1 MQKAILLIWCVL
13 LGIVSSAQT
22 LELSLREA
30 KQMAIDSSYAT
41 RNARYNTAKKREEV
55 REVLSIGLPQVNAKA
70 ELQDFLD
77 IPVSLI
83 PSEFTGGQPGEFDE
97 VQFGT
102 QFNLTAQVSAS
113 QLLFDGTYF
122 IGLKASR
129 VVVELSRDKE
139 RKSEQEIKL
148 SVAEAYH
155 SVLLAEENTRI
166 LQENLKNIEETLEET
181 RKLFE
186 SGFTEEQDVDQ
197 LLLNKNQIQV
207 NLDNTRR
214 IYEISTRSL
223 NFIIGLPIQTELKLT
238 DNIESLVA
246 LSNDSEY
253 LERDP
258 NLETHPDLMLA
269 KTNREIQELTVK
281 GEKAAYYPSLSA
293 FFNHQQVAQRNEFN
307 FTETNQPWFPT
318 TIVGATLNIP
328 IWSSFE
334 RQAKVRQA
342 QIGLE
347 QSEMQLRQTRETIAL
362 DMERAR
368 SNYQNAMKVYQNQ
381 KSSVELAKRI
391 LDKTTIKYKEG
402 VVTSLELNV
411 AQSQLL
417 QEQSN
422 SIQAAF
428 ELLTAKQELDRALNI
443 F

>member
-1 MQKAILLIWCVL
+1 MQKATLLILSVF
-13 LGIVSSAQT
+13 LGLGSFGQS

-30 KQMAIDSSYAT
+30 KQMAIDSSYST
-41 RNARYNTAKKREEV
+41 RNARYNTAKKKEEV
-55 REVLSIGLPQVNAKA
+55 REVLSIGLPQVNAQA
-70 ELQDFLD
+70 ELQNFLD
-77 IPVSLI
+77 LPVSLI

-102 QFNLTAQVSAS
+102 QYNLTAQVSAS

-129 VVVELSRDKE
+129 VVVELSRNEEK
-139 RKSEQEIKL
+139 KTEQEIKL

-155 SVLLAEENTRI
+155 SVLLAEENARI
-166 LQENLKNIEETLEET
+166 LEDNLENINQTLEET
-181 RKLFE
+181 QKLYE

-207 NLDNTRR
+207 NLDNTQR
-214 IYEISTRSL
+214 IYEISARSL
-223 NFIIGLPIQTELKLT
+223 NFIIGLPIETELKLT

-246 LSNDSEY
+246 MSNDREY

-293 FFNHQQVAQRNEFN
+293 FFNHQQVGQRNQFN
-307 FTETNQPWFPT
+307 FTDTEEPWFPT

-347 QSEMQLRQTRETIAL
+347 QSEMQLRQTRENLAL
-362 DMERAR
+362 DMQRAR
-368 SNYQNAMKVYQNQ
+368 SNYQNALKVYQNQ
-381 KSSVELAKRI
+381 KSSVELAQRI

-422 SIQAAF
+422 AIQAAF
-428 ELLTAKQELDRALNI
+428 ELLSAKQELDRALNI